1 MPDPAGGLEALRRLA
16 EAGGTD
22 PAAALAQLY
31 DLDLEADDPAD
42 LDLYRSLASRTG
54 GPILELAAGTGRITV
69 PLAEAG
75 FDVTAVDL
83 DPAMLSRAAD
93 QARAVGVGDRVTL
106 VEADLL
112 DLGGQPLPDAG
123 RYRLAILA
131 LNSIFL
137 LADRTAQA
145 DALRA
150 LAVHLAPGGLAVVD
164 VWLPSQADLA
174 VYDGRLMLA
183 ALRLEP
189 DGTSLTKTWSAV
201 RDPDDRIVEVTTWY
215 DLAPPGGAVV
225 RWVRRDPMRLVGPDE
240 LRAMAEGA
248 GLEVELVAGDR
259 DLGPLDD
266 DSERAVLV
274 ARRPDPA

>member
-1 MPDPAGGLEALRRLA
+1 MADPEGGLQALRRLG
-16 EAGGTD
+16 EAGASD

-31 DLDLEADDPAD
+31 DLDLLADDPGD
-42 LDLYRSLASRTG
+42 LDLYLALARRTG

-93 QARAVGVGDRVTL
+93 RARAAGAGDRVTL

-112 DLGGQPLPDAG
+112 DLGEQPLPDAG

-137 LADRTAQA
+137 LADRPSQA
-145 DALRA
+145 AALRIMA
-150 LAVHLAPGGLAVVD
+150 AHLAPGGLAVVD
-164 VWLPSQADLA
+164 VWVPARPDLE

-183 ALRLEP
+183 TLRLEP

-201 RDPDDRIVEVTTWY
+201 RDPDGRAVEVSTWY
-215 DLAPPGGAVV
+215 DLAAPGGSVV
-225 RWVRRDPMRLVGPDE
+225 RWVRRDPMRLVGADE
-240 LRAMAEGA
+240 LRTMAEEA
-248 GLEVELVAGDR
+248 GLEVEVIAGDH

-274 ARRPDPA
+274 ARRPAPA